1 MVGEDAKRTEENHVE
16 NLNSQKENHVENLGE
31 KNDKYIINIYL
42 LYMTDVIIHIF
53 QGIGTEH
60 EEAFNEMKKAG
71 IHQFKNYLLVTLGHV
86 GISFGDENIYGFGPN
101 ITQHDLDELRPYYYK
116 KRRSDFS
123 TKKTPWNAANF
134 LFGEKGIIFDGIM
147 SLDTEF
153 FNQHNHIKIPLKLM
167 ETKDDA
173 LGKLNIITAK
183 YGIPP
188 ELLHRKRTE
197 EQRSMTF
204 ENCLSAIFNH
214 LSLTYID
221 GRAVKP
227 TLKQVYYLTQTLW
240 DLVPS
245 IRPPPLGVRPFAS
258 ASKDTRGGRR
268 RKKTKKKK
276 KAKKKIP
283 KKEKKL
289 KKKIL
294 HYDFNIKTKLCQNL
308 KRKPLKELYV

>member
-1 MVGEDAKRTEENHVE
+1 MAEEDAKRTEENHVE
-16 NLNSQKENHVENLGE
+16 NLKSQKENHVENLGE

-53 QGIGTEH
+53 QGIGSEH

-71 IHQFKNYLLVTLGHV
+71 IHQFKNYLLVALGHV

-101 ITQHDLDELRPYYYK
+101 ITQHDLDELRPYYHK

-153 FNQHNHIKIPLKLM
+153 FNQHKHIKIPLKLM
-167 ETKDDA
+167 GTKDDA
-173 LGKLNIITAK
+173 LGKLNSITAK

-188 ELLHRKRTE
+188 ELLHRERTE
-197 EQRSMTF
+197 EQKELTF

-214 LSLTYID
+214 LSLTYLD
-221 GRAVKP
+221 GQTEVKP
-227 TLKQVYYLTQTLW
+227 TIKQVYYLTQTLW

-245 IRPPPLGVRPFAS
+245 TRPSPPRARPAAAAS
-258 ASKDTRGGRR
+258 GESKGAAGRGGRR
-268 RKKTKKKK
+268 RRKTKKRKKRKRKTRKK
-276 KAKKKIP
+276 KTQKNQKGK
-283 KKEKKL
+283 
-289 KKKIL
+289 
-294 HYDFNIKTKLCQNL
+294 
-308 KRKPLKELYV
+308 KRKGKKRKKN